1 MYTCLHVYGHMCL
14 RVWVHVH
21 MHVEFQAEAG
31 NLPQA
36 FCFVLNPQATALPT
50 VSMLVLD
57 F

>member
-1 MYTCLHVYGHMCL
+1 MFALHGHMCL
-14 RVWVHVH
+14 CVGVHVH
-21 MHVEFQAEAG
+21 MHVELQAEVG

-50 VSMLVLD
+50 VSILVLD